1 MRSADTPCL
10 GYPLAV
16 DEMEALVREAWRNA
30 RTMRNC
36 PLVFGTEDFRVQ
48 LPNRAASR

>member
-10 GYPLAV
+10 RCPLAV

-36 PLVFGTEDFRVQ
+36 PLVFGPKTFG
-48 LPNRAASR
+48 